1 MPRREPPRHLR
12 AVCPATCCAATAKP
26 NELCSRSPSRRVVLL
41 QVSSRWR
48 PVDSL
53 VPVYPATPLRGHKT
67 TVRRDWHPDPLADLP
82 TATARR
88 RGAPVTPAKH
98 HFATEPLLLVH
109 WKSALIPEWNRQ
121 FGVRRTDHYGST
133 GLHGR
138 IRNGTP
144 ITEPAAATN
153 QRSECGH
160 WKWVLPGFLWAG
172 RSLQLHQQRQFCRSS
187 TPAIGRQLLRATD
200 GWLRRRQKTRH
211 FEQMH
216 LINVVEPRG

>member
-82 TATARR
+82 TAAARR

-109 WKSALIPEWNRQ
+109 WKSALIPEWNRH
-121 FGVRRTDHYGST
+121 RTLASQT
-133 GLHGR
+133 L
-138 IRNGTP
+138 P
-144 ITEPAAATN
+144 IATT
-153 QRSECGH
+153 
-160 WKWVLPGFLWAG
+160 L
-172 RSLQLHQQRQFCRSS
+172 RSS
-187 TPAIGRQLLRATD
+187 ARILSGAFSPFRHPTLPTLKVARPAGLGNLSNSRKRCKKFIVSSSLLSHRCSRFSKSSD
-200 GWLRRRQKTRH
+200 LR
-211 FEQMH
+211 
-216 LINVVEPRG
+216 

>member
-26 NELCSRSPSRRVVLL
+26 NELCCRSPSRRVVLL

-48 PVDSL
+48 PIDSL

-109 WKSALIPEWNRQ
+109 WKSALIPEWNRHGQ
-121 FGVRRTDHYGST
+121 SAGLRKAEAGFGKTDYSSTNRNPLLLKRFSGALRSRFAQRTK
-133 GLHGR
+133 L
-138 IRNGTP
+138 GTP
-144 ITEPAAATN
+144 RQEPP
-153 QRSECGH
+153 RH
-160 WKWVLPGFLWAG
+160 
-172 RSLQLHQQRQFCRSS
+172 
-187 TPAIGRQLLRATD
+187 
-200 GWLRRRQKTRH
+200 TRKDP
-211 FEQMH
+211 ESG
-216 LINVVEPRG
+216 PRGSVSGVDG